1 MAEEVTRNYCL
12 QCGSDEYKRIDSKQ
26 FFCKSCG
33 FTYFQNIAASAG
45 AIIEC
50 RNQILACVR
59 KYDPCK
65 GMLSLPG
72 GFVDI
77 KESAESALQR
87 EIFEEL
93 RIQVPEMFYMG
104 SFPNVYLYKCVE
116 YHSLD
121 LVFVIKLNEIPEIT
135 IGDEI
140 AAIKWID
147 RGQIDYNQFAFESIK
162 KGLKMYFELSNSN
175 AR

>member
-1 MAEEVTRNYCL
+1 
-12 QCGSDEYKRIDSKQ
+12 
-26 FFCKSCG
+26 
-33 FTYFQNIAASAG
+33 
-45 AIIEC
+45 
-50 RNQILACVR
+50 
-59 KYDPCK
+59 
-65 GMLSLPG
+65 MLGLPG

-77 KESAESALQR
+77 KESAESALKR

-93 RIQVPEMFYMG
+93 KIQVPEMFYIG

-121 LVFVIKLNEIPEIT
+121 LFFVIKLNEIPEIT

>member
-1 MAEEVTRNYCL
+1 MIDATINYCL
-12 QCGSDEYKRIDSKQ
+12 QCGSDEYKKINSKQ

-33 FTYFQNIAASAG
+33 FTYFQNVAASAG

-65 GMLSLPG
+65 GMLGLPG
-72 GFVDI
+72 GFVDTN
-77 KESAESALQR
+77 ESAESALKR
-87 EIFEEL
+87 EILEEL
-93 RIQVPEMFYMG
+93 KIPISEMSYIG

-121 LVFVIKLNEIPEIT
+121 LFFAIKLKEIPEIT
-135 IGDEI
+135 IGDEV
-140 AAIKWID
+140 AEAKWID
-147 RGQIDYNQFAFESIK
+147 RGKINYNQFAFESIK
-162 KGLKMYFELSNSN
+162 KGLKMYFELSNHN
-175 AR
+175 AT